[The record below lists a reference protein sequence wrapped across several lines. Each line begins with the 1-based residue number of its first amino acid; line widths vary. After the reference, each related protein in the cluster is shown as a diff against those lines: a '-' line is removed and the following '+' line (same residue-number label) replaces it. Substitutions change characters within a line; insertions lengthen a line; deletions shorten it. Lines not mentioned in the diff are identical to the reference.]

1 MIGDRQVT
9 ECYARANA
17 SHFRVSRE
25 AFAAALEAGAA
36 SRFAGQA
43 PAARALDAYLA
54 SLHLEDLG
62 LACACMA
69 GDEDAWEHFV
79 RTHRPLLYR
88 TADMLDPSGGAR
100 DLADSLYAELFGLEA
115 AGGVRRSLFRYF
127 HGRSSLATW
136 LRAVL
141 AQRHVDRFRERR
153 RSTPLTDGDDPIATS
168 SPPPDPPRDRLIA
181 AMRAALTT
189 ALMALPPTD
198 RLRLSCYYARQMTL
212 AQVGLLLGEHEATV
226 SRQLARARASIRR
239 SVETELRT
247 AHRMTDELIADCF
260 RALADDPGPLDLG
273 VLLGRKEFDLPRSK
287 DTSRD
292 DA

>member
-1 MIGDRQVT
+1 MIGERQVT
-9 ECYARANA
+9 ECYARASA
-17 SHFRVSRE
+17 ARFRVPRD

-36 SRFAGQA
+36 RAFAGRA
-43 PAARALDAYLA
+43 PGAAVLDTYLA
-54 SLHLEDLG
+54 TLHLEDLA
-62 LACACMA
+62 LACACVA
-69 GDEDAWEHFV
+69 GDEEAWDCFL

-100 DLADSLYAELFGLEA
+100 DLADSLYGELFGLEA
-115 AGGVRRSLFRYF
+115 ADGVRRSLFRYF

-141 AQRHVDRFRERR
+141 SQRHVDRFRERR
-153 RSTPLTDGDDPIATS
+153 RNEPLDEGNGPMARP

-181 AMRAALTT
+181 AMRAALTR
-189 ALMALPPTD
+189 ALIALAPND

-212 AQVGLLLGEHEATV
+212 ARVGLLLGEHEATV